1 MCTLAITEKVHNP
14 VNGVQ
19 ISFSLFLLSLSLSLS
34 LSPTDERTIPFQ
46 AFYAE
51 QRAQQ
56 KPAANFLICN
66 DTDDE
71 AQKPQSKKETIGES
85 GLCGSPSLPIHPNSI
100 LSWQS
105 NKCHHK
111 RDAKWLQ
118 LCKIIIDLLSLLSPS
133 LPPSLPPSRT
143 GWLLQCT
150 LDGRTEWC

>member
-1 MCTLAITEKVHNP
+1 MECKFHFA
-14 VNGVQ
+14 
-19 ISFSLFLLSLSLSLS
+19 SFSFLP
-34 LSPTDERTIPFQ
+34 PTSKTIAFQ

-51 QRAQQ
+51 HTRSRKQ

-66 DTDDE
+66 DE
-71 AQKPQSKKETIGES
+71 AQKPQSKKETI
-85 GLCGSPSLPIHPNSI
+85 PLPIHPNSI

-118 LCKIIIDLLSLLSPS
+118 LCKIIIDLLSLVSPA
-133 LPPSLPPSRT
+133 LA
-143 GWLLQCT
+143 QCT